1 METDFKN
8 ILVFGTNIRTEK
20 DKQIITEVLNTN
32 KEIQQWSID
41 LEDIDSVLRVETETL
56 NAQQI
61 IKIISE
67 QDFKC
72 AELIE

>member
-72 AELIE
+72 AELSE

>member
-1 METDFKN
+1 METNFKN

-20 DKQIITEVLNTN
+20 DKQIITEVLNAN
-32 KEIQQWSID
+32 KEIQHWSID

-72 AELIE
+72 AELSE